1 MKKQDVITHFGGVK
15 EAAKAL
21 DLWPATIYAWKEDV
35 PETMSYKIQ
44 VITNGKLKVNGDD
57 RHDK

>member
-21 DLWPATIYAWKEDV
+21 DLWPATIYAWKDDV

-44 VITNGKLKVNGDD
+44 GVTNGALKGDE
-57 RHDK
+57 KK